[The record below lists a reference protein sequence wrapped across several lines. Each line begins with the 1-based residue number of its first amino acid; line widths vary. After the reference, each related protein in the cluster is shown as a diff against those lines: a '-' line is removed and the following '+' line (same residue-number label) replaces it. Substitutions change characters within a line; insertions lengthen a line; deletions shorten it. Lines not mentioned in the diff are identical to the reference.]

1 MLGEK
6 RSQSLFA
13 PKASAE
19 KAAATHITTGPDGR
33 KKELPLY
40 FGPDCPVSGNMG
52 QNQHEA
58 GVGEPSPRMSRCVTP
73 QLMMGQGLKLI
84 PQIA

>member
-19 KAAATHITTGPDGR
+19 KAAAIWVRISMKPAL
-33 KKELPLY
+33 E
-40 FGPDCPVSGNMG
+40 N
-52 QNQHEA
+52 
-58 GVGEPSPRMSRCVTP
+58 PSPQMSRCVTP